1 MDDYEIIN
9 LFYEK
14 NSENSIL
21 AIQIFFNFYQNWT
34 FYYNLRQKFHYWF
47 QKNKFNA
54 SLRLKMNFSQKNAAI
69 PPRQVFQE
77 SV

>member
-21 AIQIFFNFYQNWT
+21 AIQILLNFYQN
-34 FYYNLRQKFHYWF
+34 
-47 QKNKFNA
+47 
-54 SLRLKMNFSQKNAAI
+54 
-69 PPRQVFQE
+69 
-77 SV
+77 